1 MSRLSIETPGKAE
14 TVIAGLYRDIER
26 RISASPPGLCPVD
39 MSLSFLRLCHAQT
52 CGKCVPCRIGLGQ
65 LTTLLEQVL
74 DSTATPETI
83 DLIEKT
89 ARVIQDTADCAIG
102 YEAARMVLQGVQG
115 FRDDYLSHVES
126 GRCLFGWDHPVPCV
140 ALCPAGV
147 DIPGYIALVRAGR
160 YNDAVRLIRKDN
172 PFPTVCGYVCEHP
185 CEAHCRRSM
194 VDDAVNICGIKRF
207 ACDHADNTTPP
218 DSAPSTGKRIGIIGG
233 GQLGR
238 MMALSARYMGFRVG
252 VLDPTPN
259 CPTGQ
264 VADFQITAEY
274 DDKTAI
280 HDLAVQSDVLTYEFE
295 NVDAGAIDEVRGI
308 TATPQGTDLLRVTQ
322 HRVREKQFI
331 NDHGTATAPWRAVNN
346 FDELDAA
353 LGDIHYPAVLKTVS
367 GGYDGHGQLVLRS
380 DADLEKI
387 RSRSDRGGG
396 FPPSILEGFVD
407 FAFEASILVSGNG
420 KDFVTFPIVRNEHR
434 NNILHM
440 TIAPA
445 EVSEHVARE
454 AHELAIRLAKGFEL
468 AGTLAIELFITKDDQ
483 VIVNELA
490 PRPHNSGHYTIEACS
505 MDQFDAHIRGI
516 AGWPLPKPK
525 LLSPAVMVNVLGQ
538 HVEPTRAL
546 IATHPEWNVHDYG
559 KAEVRH
565 DRKMG
570 HITVLTGDPA
580 KTVADLEATGCWD
593 DLKKKA

>member
-1 MSRLSIETPGKAE
+1 MTAEIICVGTELLLGDILNTNAQFLSRELAELGISVLHQHVIGDNPARLKELVLQAKSRSDLLIFSGGLGPTEDDLTKE
-14 TVIAGLYRDIER
+14 TVAEVFGDTLHFDETEWDKILAFFARTNR
-26 RISASPPGLCPVD
+26 RPTENNRKQA
-39 MSLSFLRLCHAQT
+39 M
-52 CGKCVPCRIGLGQ
+52 VP
-65 LTTLLEQVL
+65 TN
-74 DSTATPETI
+74 
-83 DLIEKT
+83 
-89 ARVIQDTADCAIG
+89 
-102 YEAARMVLQGVQG
+102 
-115 FRDDYLSHVES
+115 
-126 GRCLFGWDHPVPCV
+126 GRK
-140 ALCPAGV
+140 
-147 DIPGYIALVRAGR
+147 I
-160 YNDAVRLIRKDN
+160 
-172 PFPTVCGYVCEHP
+172 
-185 CEAHCRRSM
+185 
-194 VDDAVNICGIKRF
+194 
-207 ACDHADNTTPP
+207 
-218 DSAPSTGKRIGIIGG
+218 
-233 GQLGR
+233 
-238 MMALSARYMGFRVG
+238 
-252 VLDPTPN
+252 
-259 CPTGQ
+259 
-264 VADFQITAEY
+264 
-274 DDKTAI
+274 
-280 HDLAVQSDVLTYEFE
+280 
-295 NVDAGAIDEVRGI
+295 
-308 TATPQGTDLLRVTQ
+308 
-322 HRVREKQFI
+322 I

-407 FAFEASILVSGNG
+407 FAFEASILVSCNG

-570 HITVLTGDPA
+570 HITVLTDDPA

>member
-1 MSRLSIETPGKAE
+1 MIWPCSLTCSPTSSRT
-14 TVIAGLYRDIER
+14 
-26 RISASPPGLCPVD
+26 
-39 MSLSFLRLCHAQT
+39 
-52 CGKCVPCRIGLGQ
+52 
-65 LTTLLEQVL
+65 
-74 DSTATPETI
+74 
-83 DLIEKT
+83 
-89 ARVIQDTADCAIG
+89 
-102 YEAARMVLQGVQG
+102 
-115 FRDDYLSHVES
+115 
-126 GRCLFGWDHPVPCV
+126 W
-140 ALCPAGV
+140 
-147 DIPGYIALVRAGR
+147 
-160 YNDAVRLIRKDN
+160 
-172 PFPTVCGYVCEHP
+172 
-185 CEAHCRRSM
+185 
-194 VDDAVNICGIKRF
+194 
-207 ACDHADNTTPP
+207 
-218 DSAPSTGKRIGIIGG
+218 
-233 GQLGR
+233 
-238 MMALSARYMGFRVG
+238 
-252 VLDPTPN
+252 
-259 CPTGQ
+259 
-264 VADFQITAEY
+264 
-274 DDKTAI
+274 
-280 HDLAVQSDVLTYEFE
+280 
-295 NVDAGAIDEVRGI
+295 

-322 HRVREKQFI
+322 HRVHEKQFI

-353 LGDIHYPAVLKTVS
+353 LDEIHYPAVLKTVS

-440 TIAPA
+440 TIA
-445 EVSEHVARE
+445 
-454 AHELAIRLAKGFEL
+454 L
-468 AGTLAIELFITKDDQ
+468 ELFITKDDR

-516 AGWPLPKPK
+516 AGWPMPKPK

-570 HITVLTGDPA
+570 HITVLTDDPA

>member
-1 MSRLSIETPGKAE
+1 MTAEIICVGTELLLGDILNTNAQFLSRELAELGISVLHQHVIGDNPARLRELVTQAKNRSDLLIFSGGLGPTEDDLTKE
-14 TVIAGLYRDIER
+14 TVAEAFGDTLHFDEAEWDKILAFFARTNR
-26 RISASPPGLCPVD
+26 RPTENNRKQA
-39 MSLSFLRLCHAQT
+39 M
-52 CGKCVPCRIGLGQ
+52 VPTNGHKI
-65 LTTLLEQVL
+65 
-74 DSTATPETI
+74 
-83 DLIEKT
+83 
-89 ARVIQDTADCAIG
+89 
-102 YEAARMVLQGVQG
+102 
-115 FRDDYLSHVES
+115 
-126 GRCLFGWDHPVPCV
+126 
-140 ALCPAGV
+140 
-147 DIPGYIALVRAGR
+147 
-160 YNDAVRLIRKDN
+160 
-172 PFPTVCGYVCEHP
+172 
-185 CEAHCRRSM
+185 
-194 VDDAVNICGIKRF
+194 
-207 ACDHADNTTPP
+207 
-218 DSAPSTGKRIGIIGG
+218 
-233 GQLGR
+233 
-238 MMALSARYMGFRVG
+238 
-252 VLDPTPN
+252 
-259 CPTGQ
+259 
-264 VADFQITAEY
+264 
-274 DDKTAI
+274 
-280 HDLAVQSDVLTYEFE
+280 
-295 NVDAGAIDEVRGI
+295 
-308 TATPQGTDLLRVTQ
+308 
-322 HRVREKQFI
+322 I

-353 LGDIHYPAVLKTVS
+353 LDDIHYPAVLKTVS

-570 HITVLTGDPA
+570 HITVLTDDPA

>member
-1 MSRLSIETPGKAE
+1 MP
-14 TVIAGLYRDIER
+14 
-26 RISASPPGLCPVD
+26 
-39 MSLSFLRLCHAQT
+39 SLSEETGGRVSMLMP
-52 CGKCVPCRIGLGQ
+52 G
-65 LTTLLEQVL
+65 
-74 DSTATPETI
+74 ST
-83 DLIEKT
+83 
-89 ARVIQDTADCAIG
+89 
-102 YEAARMVLQGVQG
+102 
-115 FRDDYLSHVES
+115 
-126 GRCLFGWDHPVPCV
+126 
-140 ALCPAGV
+140 
-147 DIPGYIALVRAGR
+147 
-160 YNDAVRLIRKDN
+160 
-172 PFPTVCGYVCEHP
+172 
-185 CEAHCRRSM
+185 
-194 VDDAVNICGIKRF
+194 
-207 ACDHADNTTPP
+207 
-218 DSAPSTGKRIGIIGG
+218 IGIIGG

-490 PRPHNSGHYTIEACS
+490 PRLRPLHHRGLLDGPVRRPHPRHRRLASAQAQAALAGRDGQRTWPACGT
-505 MDQFDAHIRGI
+505 DARADRHPPGVECARLRQGRS
-516 AGWPLPKPK
+516 APRPQDGPHHRAHRRP
-525 LLSPAVMVNVLGQ
+525 GQ
-538 HVEPTRAL
+538 DGR
-546 IATHPEWNVHDYG
+546 
-559 KAEVRH
+559 
-565 DRKMG
+565 
-570 HITVLTGDPA
+570 
-580 KTVADLEATGCWD
+580 
-593 DLKKKA
+593 

>member
-1 MSRLSIETPGKAE
+1 MP
-14 TVIAGLYRDIER
+14 
-26 RISASPPGLCPVD
+26 
-39 MSLSFLRLCHAQT
+39 SLSEETGGRVSMLMP
-52 CGKCVPCRIGLGQ
+52 G
-65 LTTLLEQVL
+65 
-74 DSTATPETI
+74 ST
-83 DLIEKT
+83 
-89 ARVIQDTADCAIG
+89 
-102 YEAARMVLQGVQG
+102 
-115 FRDDYLSHVES
+115 
-126 GRCLFGWDHPVPCV
+126 
-140 ALCPAGV
+140 
-147 DIPGYIALVRAGR
+147 
-160 YNDAVRLIRKDN
+160 
-172 PFPTVCGYVCEHP
+172 
-185 CEAHCRRSM
+185 
-194 VDDAVNICGIKRF
+194 
-207 ACDHADNTTPP
+207 
-218 DSAPSTGKRIGIIGG
+218 IGIIGG

-331 NDHGTATAPWRAVNN
+331 NDHGTATAPWRAVN
-346 FDELDAA
+346 
-353 LGDIHYPAVLKTVS
+353 
-367 GGYDGHGQLVLRS
+367 GHGQLVLRS

-445 EVSEHVARE
+445 DVSEHVARE

-468 AGTLAIELFITKDDQ
+468 AGTLAIELFITKDDR

-516 AGWPLPKPK
+516 AGWPMPKPK

-570 HITVLTGDPA
+570 HITVLTDDPA